1 MADVNARILLW
12 GLEGSGKTTTIE
24 TIHAK
29 LREDLRGDLRREA
42 TRLDPTVFFES
53 LSITLGEVGSVGT
66 QLELI
71 AVPGASTQVMTRKQL
86 LDEVDGIV
94 LVLDCSPGRIEDN
107 FESIAELRASLEAY
121 GRTLD
126 TFPVVLQYNKRDI
139 ADPFAIEDLHR
150 RISLEQCAVF
160 ESIATTGHGILPTLT
175 TISKHVVR
183 ARRGA
188 SQEID
193 PAVAAAAAVG
203 AATPAAPIDP
213 PSPPTEA
220 LATPAE
226 DLEVPEL
233 TPLEVGEVLG
243 DPIEAELS
251 DEMLEAVSIAEDEPD
266 ESAFE
271 AEAFEAIST
280 AELFESAI
288 LAEGEQEDFQTLGA
302 IEIDLANDDMDVW
315 SATDE
320 QAEKPTNSL
329 GELRIVSAGRATVEA
344 DGGVRLP
351 LVLGDESGA
360 SRSVVLSLRLD
371 SLIASDVSDVSDAG
385 SDD

>member
-1 MADVNARILLW
+1 MGDVNARILLW
-12 GLEGSGKTTTIE
+12 GLEGSGKTTTLE

-29 LREDLRGDLRREA
+29 LREDLRGPLRRET

-53 LSITLGEVGSVGT
+53 LSITLGEVGGVGT
-66 QLELI
+66 QLDLI
-71 AVPGASTQVMTRKQL
+71 AVPGASDQVMTRKQL

-94 LVLDCSPGRIEDN
+94 LVLDCSAERIEDN
-107 FESIAELRASLEAY
+107 CESIAELRASLEAY
-121 GRTLD
+121 GRTLE

-150 RISLEQCAVF
+150 RIGLEQCAVF

-193 PAVAAAAAVG
+193 PAVAAVAAIG
-203 AATPAAPIDP
+203 AASPAAPIDL
-213 PSPPTEA
+213 PSPPIEM
-220 LATPAE
+220 LANSAGG
-226 DLEVPEL
+226 LEIPEL
-233 TPLEVGEVLG
+233 TPLKLGKELG
-243 DPIEAELS
+243 DPTEAELAG
-251 DEMLEAVSIAEDEPD
+251 EIHEAVSVAENAPD
-266 ESAFE
+266 ESVFE
-271 AEAFEAIST
+271 AESFEAIST

-288 LAEGEQEDFQTLGA
+288 LAEGEQESFQALGA
-302 IEIDLANDDMDVW
+302 VEIDLSDDEIDAW
-315 SATDE
+315 SAIDE
-320 QAEKPTNSL
+320 QVEKPTNSL

-344 DGGVRLP
+344 DGGLRLP

-360 SRSVVLSLRLD
+360 SRSIVLSLRLD
-371 SLIASDVSDVSDAG
+371 SLIASDVSDARL
-385 SDD
+385 DD

>member
-1 MADVNARILLW
+1 MGDVNARILLW
-12 GLEGSGKTTTIE
+12 GLEGSGKTTTLE

-29 LREDLRGDLRREA
+29 LREDLRGPLRRET

-53 LSITLGEVGSVGT
+53 LSITLGEVGGVGT
-66 QLELI
+66 QLDLI
-71 AVPGASTQVMTRKQL
+71 AVPGASDQVMTRKQL

-94 LVLDCSPGRIEDN
+94 LVLDCSAERIEDN
-107 FESIAELRASLEAY
+107 CESIAELRASLEAY
-121 GRTLD
+121 GRTLE

-150 RISLEQCAVF
+150 RIGLEQCAVF

-193 PAVAAAAAVG
+193 PAVAAVAAIG
-203 AATPAAPIDP
+203 AASPAAPIDL
-213 PSPPTEA
+213 PSPPIEM
-220 LATPAE
+220 LANSAGG
-226 DLEVPEL
+226 LEIPEL
-233 TPLEVGEVLG
+233 TPLKLGKELG
-243 DPIEAELS
+243 DPTEAELAG
-251 DEMLEAVSIAEDEPD
+251 EILEAVSVAENAPD
-266 ESAFE
+266 ESVFE
-271 AEAFEAIST
+271 AESFEAIST

-288 LAEGEQEDFQTLGA
+288 LAEGEQESFQALGA
-302 IEIDLANDDMDVW
+302 VEIDLSDDEIDAW
-315 SATDE
+315 SAIDE
-320 QAEKPTNSL
+320 QVEKPTNSL

-344 DGGVRLP
+344 DGGLRLP

-360 SRSVVLSLRLD
+360 SRSIVLSLRLD
-371 SLIASDVSDVSDAG
+371 SLIASDVSDAG
-385 SDD
+385 LDD

>member
-1 MADVNARILLW
+1 MGDVNARILLW
-12 GLEGSGKTTTIE
+12 GLEGSGKTTTLE

-29 LREDLRGDLRREA
+29 LREDLRGPLRRET

-53 LSITLGEVGSVGT
+53 LSITLGEVGGVGT
-66 QLELI
+66 QLDLI
-71 AVPGASTQVMTRKQL
+71 AVPGASDQVMTRKQL

-94 LVLDCSPGRIEDN
+94 LVLDCSAERIEDN
-107 FESIAELRASLEAY
+107 CESIAELRASLEAY

-150 RISLEQCAVF
+150 RIGLEQCAVF

-193 PAVAAAAAVG
+193 PAVAAVAAVG
-203 AATPAAPIDP
+203 AASPAAPIDL
-213 PSPPTEA
+213 PSPPIEM
-220 LATPAE
+220 LANSAE
-226 DLEVPEL
+226 GLEIPEL
-233 TPLEVGEVLG
+233 TPLKLGKELG
-243 DPIEAELS
+243 DPTEAELAG
-251 DEMLEAVSIAEDEPD
+251 EILEAVSVAENAPD
-266 ESAFE
+266 ESVFE
-271 AEAFEAIST
+271 AESFEGIST

-288 LAEGEQEDFQTLGA
+288 LAEGEQESFQALGA
-302 IEIDLANDDMDVW
+302 VEIDLSDDEIDAW
-315 SATDE
+315 SAIDE
-320 QAEKPTNSL
+320 QVEKPTNSL

-344 DGGVRLP
+344 DGGLRLP

-360 SRSVVLSLRLD
+360 SRSIVLSLRLD
-371 SLIASDVSDVSDAG
+371 SLIASDVSDARL
-385 SDD
+385 DD

>member
-12 GLEGSGKTTTIE
+12 GLEGSGKTTTLE

-53 LSITLGEVGSVGT
+53 LSITLGEVGGVGT

-71 AVPGASTQVMTRKQL
+71 AVPGASNQVMTRKQL

-193 PAVAAAAAVG
+193 PAVAAAAAAVG

-233 TPLEVGEVLG
+233 TPLEMGEVLG
-243 DPIEAELS
+243 DPIEGELA

-266 ESAFE
+266 ASVLE

-320 QAEKPTNSL
+320 QVEKPTNSL

-371 SLIASDVSDVSDAG
+371 SLIASDVSDAG

>member
-1 MADVNARILLW
+1 MGDVNARILLW
-12 GLEGSGKTTTIE
+12 GLEGSGKTTTLE

-29 LREDLRGDLRREA
+29 LREDLRGPLRRET

-53 LSITLGEVGSVGT
+53 LSITLGEVGGVGT
-66 QLELI
+66 QLDLI
-71 AVPGASTQVMTRKQL
+71 AVPGASDQVMTRKQL

-94 LVLDCSPGRIEDN
+94 LVLDCSAERIEDN
-107 FESIAELRASLEAY
+107 CESIAELRASLEAY
-121 GRTLD
+121 GRTLE

-150 RISLEQCAVF
+150 RIGLEQCAVF

-193 PAVAAAAAVG
+193 PAVAAAAAIG
-203 AATPAAPIDP
+203 AATPAAPIDL
-213 PSPPTEA
+213 PSPPIEM
-220 LATPAE
+220 LANSAGG
-226 DLEVPEL
+226 LEIPEL
-233 TPLEVGEVLG
+233 TPLKLGKELG
-243 DPIEAELS
+243 DPTEAELAG
-251 DEMLEAVSIAEDEPD
+251 EILEAVSVAENAPD
-266 ESAFE
+266 ESVFE
-271 AEAFEAIST
+271 AESFEAIST

-288 LAEGEQEDFQTLGA
+288 LAEGEQESFQALGA
-302 IEIDLANDDMDVW
+302 VEIDLSDDEIDAW
-315 SATDE
+315 SAIDE
-320 QAEKPTNSL
+320 QVEKPTNSL

-344 DGGVRLP
+344 DGGLRLP

-360 SRSVVLSLRLD
+360 SRSIVLSLRLD
-371 SLIASDVSDVSDAG
+371 SLIASDVSDARL
-385 SDD
+385 DD

>member
-12 GLEGSGKTTTIE
+12 GLEGSGKTTTLE

-53 LSITLGEVGSVGT
+53 LSITLGEVGGVGT

-71 AVPGASTQVMTRKQL
+71 AVPGASNQVMTRKQL

-150 RISLEQCAVF
+150 RIGLEQCAVF

-193 PAVAAAAAVG
+193 PAVAAAAAAVG

-233 TPLEVGEVLG
+233 TPLEMGEVLG
-243 DPIEAELS
+243 DPIEGELA

-266 ESAFE
+266 ASVLE

-320 QAEKPTNSL
+320 QVEKPTNSL

-371 SLIASDVSDVSDAG
+371 SLIASDVSDAG

>member
-1 MADVNARILLW
+1 MGDVNARILLW
-12 GLEGSGKTTTIE
+12 GLEGSGKTTTLE

-29 LREDLRGDLRREA
+29 LREDLRGPLRRET

-53 LSITLGEVGSVGT
+53 LSITLGEVGGVGT
-66 QLELI
+66 QLNLI
-71 AVPGASTQVMTRKQL
+71 AVPGASDQVMTRKQL

-94 LVLDCSPGRIEDN
+94 LVLDCSAERIEDN
-107 FESIAELRASLEAY
+107 CESIAELRASLEAY
-121 GRTLD
+121 GRTLE

-150 RISLEQCAVF
+150 RIGLEQCAVF

-193 PAVAAAAAVG
+193 PAVAAAAAIG
-203 AATPAAPIDP
+203 AASPAAPIDL
-213 PSPPTEA
+213 PSPPIEM
-220 LATPAE
+220 LANSAGG
-226 DLEVPEL
+226 LEIPEL
-233 TPLEVGEVLG
+233 TPLKLGKELG
-243 DPIEAELS
+243 DPTEAELAG
-251 DEMLEAVSIAEDEPD
+251 EILEAVSVAENAPD
-266 ESAFE
+266 ESVFE
-271 AEAFEAIST
+271 AESFEAIST

-288 LAEGEQEDFQTLGA
+288 LAEGEQESFQALGA
-302 IEIDLANDDMDVW
+302 VEIDLSDDEIDAW
-315 SATDE
+315 SAIDE
-320 QAEKPTNSL
+320 QVEKPTNSL

-344 DGGVRLP
+344 DGGLRLP

-360 SRSVVLSLRLD
+360 SRSIVLSLRLD
-371 SLIASDVSDVSDAG
+371 SLIASDVSDARL
-385 SDD
+385 DD

>member
-1 MADVNARILLW
+1 MGDVNARILLW
-12 GLEGSGKTTTIE
+12 GLEGSGKTTTLE

-29 LREDLRGDLRREA
+29 LREDLRGPLRRET

-53 LSITLGEVGSVGT
+53 LSITLGEVGGVGT
-66 QLELI
+66 QLDLI
-71 AVPGASTQVMTRKQL
+71 AVPGASDQVMTRKQL

-94 LVLDCSPGRIEDN
+94 LVLDCSAERIEDN
-107 FESIAELRASLEAY
+107 CESIAELRASLEAY
-121 GRTLD
+121 GRTLE

-150 RISLEQCAVF
+150 RIGLEQCAVF

-193 PAVAAAAAVG
+193 PAVAAVAAIG
-203 AATPAAPIDP
+203 AASPAAPIDL
-213 PSPPTEA
+213 PSPPIEM
-220 LATPAE
+220 LANSAGG
-226 DLEVPEL
+226 LEIPEL
-233 TPLEVGEVLG
+233 TPLKLGKELG
-243 DPIEAELS
+243 DPTEAELAG
-251 DEMLEAVSIAEDEPD
+251 EILEAVSVAENAPD
-266 ESAFE
+266 ESVFE
-271 AEAFEAIST
+271 AESFEAIST

-288 LAEGEQEDFQTLGA
+288 LAEGEQESFQALGA
-302 IEIDLANDDMDVW
+302 VEIDLSDDEIGAW
-315 SATDE
+315 SAIDE
-320 QAEKPTNSL
+320 QVEKPTSSL

-344 DGGVRLP
+344 DGGLRLP

-360 SRSVVLSLRLD
+360 SRSIVLSLRLD
-371 SLIASDVSDVSDAG
+371 SLIASDVSDARL
-385 SDD
+385 DD

>member
-1 MADVNARILLW
+1 MGDVNARILLW
-12 GLEGSGKTTTIE
+12 GLEGSGKTTTLE

-29 LREDLRGDLRREA
+29 LREDLRGPLRRET

-53 LSITLGEVGSVGT
+53 LSITLGEVGGVGT
-66 QLELI
+66 QLDLI
-71 AVPGASTQVMTRKQL
+71 AVPGASDQVMTRKQL

-94 LVLDCSPGRIEDN
+94 LVLDCSAERIEDN
-107 FESIAELRASLEAY
+107 CESIAELRASLEAY
-121 GRTLD
+121 GRTLE

-150 RISLEQCAVF
+150 RIGLEQCAVF

-193 PAVAAAAAVG
+193 PAVAAAAAIG
-203 AATPAAPIDP
+203 AATPAAPIDL
-213 PSPPTEA
+213 PSPPIEM
-220 LATPAE
+220 LANSAGG
-226 DLEVPEL
+226 LEIPEL
-233 TPLEVGEVLG
+233 TPLKLGKELG
-243 DPIEAELS
+243 DPTEAELAG
-251 DEMLEAVSIAEDEPD
+251 EIHEAVSVAENAPD
-266 ESAFE
+266 ESVFE
-271 AEAFEAIST
+271 AESFEAIST

-288 LAEGEQEDFQTLGA
+288 LAEGEQESFQALGA
-302 IEIDLANDDMDVW
+302 VEIDLSDDEIDAW
-315 SATDE
+315 SAIDE
-320 QAEKPTNSL
+320 QVEKPTNSL

-344 DGGVRLP
+344 DGGLRLP

-360 SRSVVLSLRLD
+360 SRSIVLSLRLD
-371 SLIASDVSDVSDAG
+371 SLIASDVSDARL
-385 SDD
+385 DD

>member
-1 MADVNARILLW
+1 MGDVNARILLW
-12 GLEGSGKTTTIE
+12 GLEGSGKTTTLE

-29 LREDLRGDLRREA
+29 LREDLRGPLRRET

-53 LSITLGEVGSVGT
+53 LSITLGEVGGVGT
-66 QLELI
+66 QLDLI
-71 AVPGASTQVMTRKQL
+71 AVPGASDQVMTRKQL

-94 LVLDCSPGRIEDN
+94 LVLDCSPERIEDN
-107 FESIAELRASLEAY
+107 CESIEELRTSLEAY

-150 RISLEQCAVF
+150 RIGLEQCAVF
-160 ESIATTGHGILPTLT
+160 ESIATTGHGILSTLT

-193 PAVAAAAAVG
+193 PAVAAVAAIG
-203 AATPAAPIDP
+203 AASPAAPIDL
-213 PSPPTEA
+213 PSPPIEM
-220 LATPAE
+220 LANSAGG
-226 DLEVPEL
+226 LEIPEL
-233 TPLEVGEVLG
+233 TPLKLGKELG
-243 DPIEAELS
+243 DPTEAELAG
-251 DEMLEAVSIAEDEPD
+251 EILEAVSVAENAPD
-266 ESAFE
+266 ESVFE
-271 AEAFEAIST
+271 AESFEAIST

-288 LAEGEQEDFQTLGA
+288 LAEGEQESFQALGA
-302 IEIDLANDDMDVW
+302 VEIDLSDDEIDAW
-315 SATDE
+315 SAIDE
-320 QAEKPTNSL
+320 QVEKPTNSL

-360 SRSVVLSLRLD
+360 SRSIVLSLRLD
-371 SLIASDVSDVSDAG
+371 SLIASDVSDARL
-385 SDD
+385 DD

>member
-12 GLEGSGKTTTIE
+12 GLEGSGKTTTLE

-29 LREDLRGDLRREA
+29 LREDLRGDLQREA

-53 LSITLGEVGSVGT
+53 LSITLGEAGGVGT

-71 AVPGASTQVMTRKQL
+71 AVPGASNQVMTRKQL
-86 LDEVDGIV
+86 LDEVDGI
-94 LVLDCSPGRIEDN
+94 
-107 FESIAELRASLEAY
+107 
-121 GRTLD
+121 
-126 TFPVVLQYNKRDI
+126 
-139 ADPFAIEDLHR
+139 AIEDLHR
-150 RISLEQCAVF
+150 RIGLEQCAVF
-160 ESIATTGHGILPTLT
+160 ESIATTGHGILSTLT

-193 PAVAAAAAVG
+193 PAVAAAAAIG

-213 PSPPTEA
+213 PSPPTET

-233 TPLEVGEVLG
+233 TPFELLEVLG
-243 DPIEAELS
+243 DSIEGELA
-251 DEMLEAVSIAEDEPD
+251 DEMLEAVSIAEDDPD
-266 ESAFE
+266 ESVLE
-271 AEAFEAIST
+271 AESFEAIST

-288 LAEGEQEDFQTLGA
+288 LAEGEQDNFETLGA
-302 IEIDLANDDMDVW
+302 IEIDLADDDMDVW

-320 QAEKPTNSL
+320 QVEKPTNSL

-371 SLIASDVSDVSDAG
+371 SLIASDVSDAG

>member
-1 MADVNARILLW
+1 MGDVNARILLW
-12 GLEGSGKTTTIE
+12 GLEGSGKTTTLE

-29 LREDLRGDLRREA
+29 LREDLRGDLQRET

-53 LSITLGEVGSVGT
+53 LSITLGEVGGVGT
-66 QLELI
+66 QLDLI
-71 AVPGASTQVMTRKQL
+71 AVPGASDQVMTRKQL

-94 LVLDCSPGRIEDN
+94 LVLDCSAERIEDN
-107 FESIAELRASLEAY
+107 CESIAELRASLEAY
-121 GRTLD
+121 GRTLE

-150 RISLEQCAVF
+150 RIGLEQCAVF

-193 PAVAAAAAVG
+193 PAVAAVAAIG
-203 AATPAAPIDP
+203 AASPAAPIDL
-213 PSPPTEA
+213 PSPPIEM
-220 LATPAE
+220 LANSAGG
-226 DLEVPEL
+226 LEIPEL
-233 TPLEVGEVLG
+233 TPLKLGKELG
-243 DPIEAELS
+243 DPTEAELAG
-251 DEMLEAVSIAEDEPD
+251 EILEAVSVAENAPD
-266 ESAFE
+266 ESVFE
-271 AEAFEAIST
+271 AESFEAIST

-288 LAEGEQEDFQTLGA
+288 LAEGEQESFQALGA
-302 IEIDLANDDMDVW
+302 VEIDLSDDEIDAW
-315 SATDE
+315 SAIDE
-320 QAEKPTNSL
+320 QVEKPTNSL

-344 DGGVRLP
+344 DGGLRLP

-360 SRSVVLSLRLD
+360 SRSIVLSLRLD
-371 SLIASDVSDVSDAG
+371 SLIASDVSDARL
-385 SDD
+385 DD

>member
-12 GLEGSGKTTTIE
+12 GLEGSGKTTTLE

-71 AVPGASTQVMTRKQL
+71 AVPGASNQVMTRKQL

-126 TFPVVLQYNKRDI
+126 TFPVVLQYNNRDI

-193 PAVAAAAAVG
+193 PAVAAAAAAVG
-203 AATPAAPIDP
+203 AAIPAAPIDP

-243 DPIEAELS
+243 DPIEGELA

-266 ESAFE
+266 ASVLE

-371 SLIASDVSDVSDAG
+371 SLIASDVSDAG

>member
-1 MADVNARILLW
+1 MGDVNARILLW
-12 GLEGSGKTTTIE
+12 GLEGSGKTTTLE

-29 LREDLRGDLRREA
+29 LREDLRGPLRRET

-53 LSITLGEVGSVGT
+53 LSITLGEVGGVGT
-66 QLELI
+66 QLDLI
-71 AVPGASTQVMTRKQL
+71 AVPGASDQVMTRKQL

-94 LVLDCSPGRIEDN
+94 LVLDCSAERIEDN
-107 FESIAELRASLEAY
+107 CESIAELRASLEAY

-139 ADPFAIEDLHR
+139 ADPFDIEDLHR
-150 RISLEQCAVF
+150 RIGLEQCAVF

-193 PAVAAAAAVG
+193 PAVAAVAAVG
-203 AATPAAPIDP
+203 VASPGAPI
-213 PSPPTEA
+213 EM
-220 LATPAE
+220 LANSAGG
-226 DLEVPEL
+226 LEIPEL
-233 TPLEVGEVLG
+233 TPLKLGKELG
-243 DPIEAELS
+243 DPTDAELTG
-251 DEMLEAVSIAEDEPD
+251 EILEAVSVAENAPD
-266 ESAFE
+266 ESVFE
-271 AEAFEAIST
+271 AESFEAIST

-288 LAEGEQEDFQTLGA
+288 LAEGEQESFQALGA
-302 IEIDLANDDMDVW
+302 VEIDLLDDEIDAW

-320 QAEKPTNSL
+320 QVEKPTNSL
-329 GELRIVSAGRATVEA
+329 GELRIVSAGQATVEA
-344 DGGVRLP
+344 DGGLRLP

-360 SRSVVLSLRLD
+360 SRSIVLSLRLD
-371 SLIASDVSDVSDAG
+371 SLIASGVSDARL
-385 SDD
+385 DD

>member
-1 MADVNARILLW
+1 MGDVNARILLW
-12 GLEGSGKTTTIE
+12 GLEGSGKTTTLE

-29 LREDLRGDLRREA
+29 LREDLRGPLRRET

-53 LSITLGEVGSVGT
+53 LSITLGEVGGVGT
-66 QLELI
+66 QLDLI
-71 AVPGASTQVMTRKQL
+71 AVPGASDQVMTRKQL

-94 LVLDCSPGRIEDN
+94 LVLDCSAERIEDN
-107 FESIAELRASLEAY
+107 CESIAELRASLEAY
-121 GRTLD
+121 GRTLE

-150 RISLEQCAVF
+150 RIGLEQCAVF

-193 PAVAAAAAVG
+193 PAVAAVAAIG
-203 AATPAAPIDP
+203 AASPAAPIDL
-213 PSPPTEA
+213 PSPPIEM
-220 LATPAE
+220 LANSAGG
-226 DLEVPEL
+226 LEIPEL
-233 TPLEVGEVLG
+233 TPLKLGKELG
-243 DPIEAELS
+243 DPTEAELAG
-251 DEMLEAVSIAEDEPD
+251 EILEAVSVAENAPD
-266 ESAFE
+266 ESVFE
-271 AEAFEAIST
+271 AESFEAIST

-288 LAEGEQEDFQTLGA
+288 LAEGEQESFQALGA
-302 IEIDLANDDMDVW
+302 VEIDLSDDEIDAW
-315 SATDE
+315 SAIDE
-320 QAEKPTNSL
+320 QVEKPTNSL

-344 DGGVRLP
+344 DGGLRLP

-360 SRSVVLSLRLD
+360 SRSIVLSLRLD
-371 SLIASDVSDVSDAG
+371 SLIASDVSDARL
-385 SDD
+385 DD

>member
-1 MADVNARILLW
+1 MGDVNARILLW
-12 GLEGSGKTTTIE
+12 GLEGSGKTTTLE

-29 LREDLRGDLRREA
+29 LREDLRGPLRRET

-53 LSITLGEVGSVGT
+53 LSITLGEVGGVGT
-66 QLELI
+66 QLDLI
-71 AVPGASTQVMTRKQL
+71 AVPGASDQVMTRKQL

-94 LVLDCSPGRIEDN
+94 LVLDCSAERIEDN
-107 FESIAELRASLEAY
+107 CESIAELRASLEAY
-121 GRTLD
+121 GRTLE

-150 RISLEQCAVF
+150 RIGLEQCAVF

-193 PAVAAAAAVG
+193 PAVAAAAAIG
-203 AATPAAPIDP
+203 AASPAAPIDL
-213 PSPPTEA
+213 PSPPIEM
-220 LATPAE
+220 LANSAGG
-226 DLEVPEL
+226 LEIPEL
-233 TPLEVGEVLG
+233 TPLKLGKELG
-243 DPIEAELS
+243 DPTEAELAG
-251 DEMLEAVSIAEDEPD
+251 EILEAVSVAENAPD
-266 ESAFE
+266 ESVFE
-271 AEAFEAIST
+271 AESFEAIST

-288 LAEGEQEDFQTLGA
+288 LAEGEQESFQALGA
-302 IEIDLANDDMDVW
+302 VEIDLSDDEIDAW
-315 SATDE
+315 SAIDE
-320 QAEKPTNSL
+320 QVEKPTNSL

-344 DGGVRLP
+344 DGGLRLP

-360 SRSVVLSLRLD
+360 SRSIVLSLRLD
-371 SLIASDVSDVSDAG
+371 SLIASDVSDARL
-385 SDD
+385 DD

>member
-12 GLEGSGKTTTIE
+12 GLEGSGKTTTLE

-53 LSITLGEVGSVGT
+53 LSITLGEVGGVGT

-71 AVPGASTQVMTRKQL
+71 AVPGASNQVMTRKQL

-193 PAVAAAAAVG
+193 PAVAAAAAAVG
-203 AATPAAPIDP
+203 AAIPAAPIDP

-233 TPLEVGEVLG
+233 TPLEMGEVLG
-243 DPIEAELS
+243 DPIEGELA

-266 ESAFE
+266 ASVLE

-320 QAEKPTNSL
+320 QVEKPTNSL

-371 SLIASDVSDVSDAG
+371 SLIASDVSDAG

>member
-1 MADVNARILLW
+1 MGDVNARILLW
-12 GLEGSGKTTTIE
+12 GLEGSGKTTTLE

-29 LREDLRGDLRREA
+29 LREDLRGPLRRET

-53 LSITLGEVGSVGT
+53 LSITLGEVGGVGT
-66 QLELI
+66 QLDLI
-71 AVPGASTQVMTRKQL
+71 AVPGASDQVMTRKQL

-94 LVLDCSPGRIEDN
+94 LVLDCSAERIEDN
-107 FESIAELRASLEAY
+107 CESIAELRASLEAY
-121 GRTLD
+121 GRTLE

-150 RISLEQCAVF
+150 RIGLEQCAVF
-160 ESIATTGHGILPTLT
+160 ESIATTGHGILSTLT

-193 PAVAAAAAVG
+193 PAVAAVAAIG
-203 AATPAAPIDP
+203 AASPAAPIDL
-213 PSPPTEA
+213 PSPPIEM
-220 LATPAE
+220 LANSAGG
-226 DLEVPEL
+226 LEIPEL
-233 TPLEVGEVLG
+233 TPLKLGKELG
-243 DPIEAELS
+243 DPTEAELAG
-251 DEMLEAVSIAEDEPD
+251 EILEAVSVAENAPD
-266 ESAFE
+266 ESVFE
-271 AEAFEAIST
+271 AESFEAIST

-288 LAEGEQEDFQTLGA
+288 LAEGEQESFQALGA
-302 IEIDLANDDMDVW
+302 VEIDLSDDEIDAW
-315 SATDE
+315 SAIDE
-320 QAEKPTNSL
+320 QVEKPTNSL

-360 SRSVVLSLRLD
+360 SRSIVLSLRLD
-371 SLIASDVSDVSDAG
+371 SLIASDVSDARL
-385 SDD
+385 DD